1 MKRWLRRVLTQKQ
14 RQETRKVLCA
24 FKGFMDKA
32 GTAFLN
38 VWPDLWRVYVKSRLS
53 IIKKMDYARDT
64 ILLDV
69 RSPFEY
75 SVRTRSCAKEPET
88 VDWIESF
95 FQKGDVLF
103 DVGANV
109 GAYSLV
115 AAKYHQGR
123 VRVYAFEP
131 SFLNFSQLCRN
142 ITLNDC
148 HGTITAF
155 NVALSDKTGLETF
168 NYRDLTAGGA
178 MHALGDPVDYTK
190 ETFVPACQQTVLTYT
205 MDDFIAQFGIPAPV
219 HIKLDVDGTEYQ
231 ILQGASKIFS
241 DHRLKSVFVEMPDS
255 DQPMKDYFLAKG
267 FKVHQRFP
275 ISTPGV
281 NVANYIFRKT
291 RP

>member
-14 RQETRKVLCA
+14 RQEARKVLCA
-24 FKGFMDKA
+24 FNSFMDKT

-38 VWPDLWRVYVKSRLS
+38 GWPDLWRVYAKSRLS
-53 IIKKMDYARDT
+53 IIKKMDYARGT

-88 VDWIESF
+88 VGWIENF
-95 FQKGDVLF
+95 FQEGDVLF

-142 ITLNDC
+142 IALNDC
-148 HGTITAF
+148 QGTITAF

-168 NYRDLTAGGA
+168 NYRDLATGGA
-178 MHALGDPVDYTK
+178 THVLGDPIDHTK
-190 ETFVPACQQTVLTYT
+190 GLFTPALKQAVLMYA
-205 MDDFIAQFGIPAPV
+205 MDDFIAQFGIPVPA
-219 HIKLDVDGTEYQ
+219 HIKLDVDGTEYR

-241 DHRLKSVFVEMPDS
+241 DHRLKSVFVEMLDS

-267 FKVHQRFP
+267 FQVHQRFP
-275 ISTPGV
+275 IPISGM